1 MSKHEY
7 RRLLLDINKKI
18 NANELREM
26 VYLCIDDLPE
36 GTRRDSFEDAL
47 ALFDLL
53 ERRNRLGIDNTQI
66 LKGMLQNLPKK
77 PLLRKVEDFEI
88 KRKGRYLLDLYAVSS
103 SVRKVI
109 KSGSYPRTSC
119 SNGSTVEERAEYGRT
134 FLFFS
139 FFLPPVSRNEATLL
153 ERQVN
158 LLRYAVT
165 VMSL

>member
-7 RRLLLDINKKI
+7 RCLLFDIGKKI
-18 NANELREM
+18 NANELEKM
-26 VYLCIDDLPE
+26 VYLCKDDLPK

-53 ERRNRLGIDNTQI
+53 ETKNRLGIDNTQI

-77 PLLRKVEDFEI
+77 ALLRKVEDFEI
-88 KRKGRYLLDLYAVSS
+88 KRKGKNWLYLVAVSS
-103 SVRKVI
+103 SVRQVI

-119 SNGSTVEERAEYGRT
+119 SNGSTVQEGAECGQT
-134 FLFFS
+134 FFS
-139 FFLPPVSRNEATLL
+139 VFFFPPASRNKIALPES
-153 ERQVN
+153 QVN

-165 VMSL
+165 VISL

>member
-7 RRLLLDINKKI
+7 RRLLFDISEKI
-18 NANELREM
+18 NANELKKM
-26 VYLCIDDLPE
+26 VYLCIDDLPN
-36 GTRRDSFEDAL
+36 GTRRDSFEDAI
-47 ALFDLL
+47 ALFDVL

-77 PLLRKVEDFEI
+77 PLLRRVEDFEI

-103 SVRKVI
+103 SARKVI

-119 SNGSTVEERAEYGRT
+119 SNGSTVQERVEYGAGI
-134 FLFFS
+134 FF
-139 FFLPPVSRNEATLL
+139 FFLPPVSRNNTTLL

-158 LLRYAVT
+158 LYHCKI
-165 VMSL
+165 S

>member
-7 RRLLLDINKKI
+7 RRLLFDISEKI
-18 NANELREM
+18 NANELKKM

-47 ALFDLL
+47 ALFDVL

-88 KRKGRYLLDLYAVSS
+88 KRKGRSLLDLCAVSS
-103 SVRKVI
+103 SVRQVI

-119 SNGSTVEERAEYGRT
+119 SNGSTVKEREEYART
-134 FLFFS
+134 FLFF
-139 FFLPPVSRNEATLL
+139 FFLPPVSLNKAT
-153 ERQVN
+153 
-158 LLRYAVT
+158 
-165 VMSL
+165 

>member
-7 RRLLLDINKKI
+7 RRLLFDISEKI
-18 NANELREM
+18 NANELRKM
-26 VYLCIDDLPE
+26 VYLCIDDLPK

-53 ERRNRLGIDNTQI
+53 ETKNRLGIDNTQI

-88 KRKGRYLLDLYAVSS
+88 KRKGKNWLDLDLDAVSS
-103 SVRKVI
+103 SVRQVI

-119 SNGSTVEERAEYGRT
+119 SNGSTVQEGAEYGQT
-134 FLFFS
+134 FFS
-139 FFLPPVSRNEATLL
+139 VFFPPASRSKIALPES
-153 ERQVN
+153 QVN

-165 VMSL
+165 VISL

>member
-7 RRLLLDINKKI
+7 RRLLFDISEKI
-18 NANELREM
+18 NANELRKM
-26 VYLCIDDLPE
+26 VYLCIDDLPK

-47 ALFDLL
+47 ALFDVL
-53 ERRNRLGIDNTQI
+53 ETKNRLGIDNTQI

-88 KRKGRYLLDLYAVSS
+88 KRKGKNWLDLDLDAVSS
-103 SVRKVI
+103 SVRQVI

-119 SNGSTVEERAEYGRT
+119 SNGSTVQEGAEYGQT
-134 FLFFS
+134 LFS
-139 FFLPPVSRNEATLL
+139 VFFPPASRSKIALAES
-153 ERQVN
+153 QVN

-165 VMSL
+165 VISL